1 MTVATALD
9 RFPRPPCAELLGWHV
24 LDARPKDGWICI
36 GFEGK
41 PEFLNPAGFVQ
52 GGFLAAMLDDTMG
65 PAVLIHTEGAT
76 YTSTIDMSVSFLAPA
91 RPGPLFGEGQ
101 VIQLGKTVGFVEAR
115 LLDAE
120 GTWIARAS
128 ASVRLVPMEKLPAS
142 TQLVE
147 DAAQAC

>member
-1 MTVATALD
+1 MTIATALD
-9 RFPRPPCAELLGWHV
+9 RFPRPPCADLLGWHV
-24 LDARPKDGWICI
+24 LDARPEDGWICI

-41 PEFLNPAGFVQ
+41 PEFRNPAGFIQ

-65 PAVLIHTEGAT
+65 PAVLIHTKGAT
-76 YTSTIDMSVSFLAPA
+76 YCATIDISVSFLAPA
-91 RPGPLFGEGQ
+91 KPGPLFGEGQ

-128 ASVRLVPMEKLPAS
+128 ASVRLVSTEKLSAQS
-142 TQLVE
+142 TIS
-147 DAAQAC
+147 